1 MNSIVKNTLILTVI
15 TLVSGIGLGAVYEVT
30 KEPIRQAN
38 EAAKQE
44 AYTKVIAEADT
55 FEENTDFSADDAAAV
70 LADAGVAGCS
80 IDEVAAAKKD
90 GETVGYVITS
100 TSSEGYG
107 GDIQITVGILTDKTV
122 TGISFL
128 SISETAG
135 LGMNAEKPE
144 FYEQYSDV
152 AVEQFEVVKSGTG
165 QDGEIDALSGAT
177 ITSSAVTDAVNAAL
191 TYYSNVLEG
200 GSASE

>member
-1 MNSIVKNTLILTVI
+1 MNSMVKNTLILTLI

-38 EAAKQE
+38 EAAKQT
-44 AYTKVIAEADT
+44 AYQEVIVDADT
-55 FEENTDFSADDAAAV
+55 FEEYPDFSADDAASV
-70 LADAGVAGCS
+70 LSDAGVAGCS
-80 IDEVAAAKKD
+80 VDEVTAAEKG
-90 GETVGYVITS
+90 GETIGYVITA

-107 GDIQITVGILTDKTV
+107 GDIQITVGILADKTV
-122 TGISFL
+122 AGISFL

-144 FYEQYSDV
+144 FYEQFNDKQ
-152 AVEQFEVVKSGTG
+152 VEQFEVVKSGASG
-165 QDGEIDALSGAT
+165 DEQIDALSGAT

-191 TYYSNVLEG
+191 VYYSNVLEG

>member
-1 MNSIVKNTLILTVI
+1 MNSIVKNTLILTLI

-38 EAAKQE
+38 EATKQA
-44 AYTKVIAEADT
+44 AYMEVIAEADT
-55 FEENTDFSADDAAAV
+55 FEEYPDFSADDAASV
-70 LADAGVAGCS
+70 LSDAGVAGCS
-80 IDEVAAAKKD
+80 IDEVAAAQKD
-90 GETVGYVITS
+90 GETVGYVITA

-107 GDIQITVGILTDKTV
+107 GDIQITVGILIDKTV

-144 FYEQYSDV
+144 FYEQFSDKQ
-152 AVEQFEVVKSGTG
+152 VEQFEVVKSGSG
-165 QDGEIDALSGAT
+165 GDGEIDALSGAT

-191 TYYSNVLEG
+191 VYYSNVLEG